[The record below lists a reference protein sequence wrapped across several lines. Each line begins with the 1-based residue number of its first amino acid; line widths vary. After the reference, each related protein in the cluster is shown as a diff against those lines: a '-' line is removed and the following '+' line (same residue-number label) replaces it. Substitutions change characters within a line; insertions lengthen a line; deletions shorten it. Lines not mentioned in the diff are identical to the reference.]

1 MSPGLLHK
9 IAQLTLNKEEE
20 ALTSAFFP
28 MMRSEYPQI
37 QAIALY
43 RVKGCEQTVRDP
55 ESLYGDDFTDYQA
68 DLSNLIGDLLSTNNP
83 DSYRQKDYQD
93 LTLLVKKLNREKQQ
107 LYFLAFLYEAKADDS
122 TDSDSVFMQLLCLSE
137 IYSNHREMI
146 SLNDKDALT
155 GLYNRKAF
163 DHRMTR
169 LLNSAQHRRAND
181 KYLEACF
188 AIMDIDHFKKI
199 NDSFGHLYGD
209 EVLLHFAQQMQ
220 QFFRQDDLLFRY
232 GGEEFVVILKNIDKT
247 SEKNVFERF
256 RKHIESYYF
265 PQVGTVTV
273 SIGMTHLNSSLSQ
286 NEIVDRADHALYYI
300 KEHGRNNIAC
310 YETLVE
316 EGILKEINIESDIE
330 LF

>member
-1 MSPGLLHK
+1 MSPSLLHK

-28 MMRSEYPQI
+28 MMRTEYPQI
-37 QAIALY
+37 RAIALY
-43 RVKGCEQTVRDP
+43 KVAGWEQNVRDP
-55 ESLYGDDFTDYQA
+55 ECLYGDDFTDFQA
-68 DLSNLIGDLLSTNNP
+68 DLNELISSLLSANSQA
-83 DSYRQKDYQD
+83 SYQQKNYQD
-93 LTLLVKKLNREKQQ
+93 FSLLVKKLNREKQQ
-107 LYFLAFLYEAKADDS
+107 LYFLALLFDDKADEK
-122 TDSDSVFMQLLCLSE
+122 TNSDSVFMQMLCLSE

-163 DHRMTR
+163 DHRMIR
-169 LLNSAQHRRAND
+169 LLNGAQNRRAHD
-181 KYLEACF
+181 KDLKACF

-232 GGEEFVVILKNIDKT
+232 GGEEFVVIINNIEEVSAK
-247 SEKNVFERF
+247 SVFERF
-256 RKHIESYYF
+256 RKHIENYYF
-265 PQVGTVTV
+265 PQVGTVTI
-273 SIGMTHLNSSLSQ
+273 SIGMTHLNASLLQ
-286 NEIVDRADHALYYI
+286 TEIIDRADHALYYI

-316 EGILKEINIESDIE
+316 EGMLKEIKIKSDIE